1 MAYKDKSKT
10 RSKQKGGKA
19 EKQETDKQKSRKD
32 RKGRMAERKNRKEQK
47 KQKSGKCMNEYVG
60 APFSSH
66 SSPGGISEGC
76 SSTVRQIITLS
87 AVQADGQANEGDPA
101 TSVLFGEE

>member
-1 MAYKDKSKT
+1 
-10 RSKQKGGKA
+10 
-19 EKQETDKQKSRKD
+19 
-32 RKGRMAERKNRKEQK
+32 
-47 KQKSGKCMNEYVG
+47 MNEYVG

-87 AVQADGQANEGDPA
+87 AVRADGQANEGDP
-101 TSVLFGEE
+101 TSSVLIGER